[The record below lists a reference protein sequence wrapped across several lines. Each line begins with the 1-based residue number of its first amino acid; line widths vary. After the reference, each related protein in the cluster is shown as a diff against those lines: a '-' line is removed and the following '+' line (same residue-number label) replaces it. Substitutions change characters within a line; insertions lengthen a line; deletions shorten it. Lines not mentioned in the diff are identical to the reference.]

1 MQTFQGI
8 RVAAMS
14 FPPGLCSR
22 EDPLRC
28 SSGGFSFLPAFI
40 DHVVPLL
47 TSKAI
52 AVQMRQANCSPWN
65 TVTCGTVQSK
75 GSLCNYPGC
84 QTIGFWKLGS

>member
-40 DHVVPLL
+40 DHVVSSAKRGKSPL
-47 TSKAI
+47 A
-52 AVQMRQANCSPWN
+52 QATVRN
-65 TVTCGTVQSK
+65 THPQ
-75 GSLCNYPGC
+75 GSLERPLSGGR
-84 QTIGFWKLGS
+84 T